1 MANVAYVTTVC
12 GILKIVE
19 VITSLIALIC
29 SAIYGPFSFPGFLI
43 FVAVASIL
51 IEAALFTS
59 YVFQLNEKIN
69 APWFYIDLVTSGV
82 FGLLNFIAFC
92 VAAAYGIIAAFGAA
106 AFFFAVMLV
115 VLAVDAYFLWRG
127 KSSQPSFAIPHTKGP
142 SYVGEGQPVAPSD
155 TPNKIPDYSAEQSRM
170 EP

>member
-1 MANVAYVTTVC
+1 MDTFVQQMSSIPADFD
-12 GILKIVE
+12 LP
-19 VITSLIALIC
+19 
-29 SAIYGPFSFPGFLI
+29 PFL
-43 FVAVASIL
+43 VW
-51 IEAALFTS
+51 
-59 YVFQLNEKIN
+59 EKY
-69 APWFYIDLVTSGV
+69 FYNGNTQKDLVTSGV
-82 FGLLNFIAFC
+82 LGLLNFIAFC